1 MNLSELSIVI
11 VTYKSEI
18 KIFSCLNSIPSEIST
33 YVIENS
39 NNLEFKNNL
48 EKKYSNVR
56 CTLAGENL
64 GYAAGNNK
72 GLRQVKTKY
81 ALILNPD
88 TIVQKE
94 AIENFFDLILNLKNF
109 WLIGPGNNQS
119 KKFTNEKKNYIEVE
133 NLKGF
138 AIFINMEKFDKIFF
152 DENFFLYFE
161 EIDFCKMVKKKG
173 GSIYI
178 AKSIVIYHEGGSS
191 VTKKNKLELEKNR
204 NWHWMWSTFFFHKK
218 YKGFLLAF
226 MIILPKLIGASFKTI
241 YYNLISD
248 VEKKEIY
255 SCRLSGIINSLT
267 GKKSWYRPSLD

>member
-11 VTYKSEI
+11 VTYKSED

-178 AKSIVIYHEGGSS
+178 AKSIVIYHEGGTS